1 MVSEL
6 LTHTTAR
13 TKPIVELF
21 IYRFLSPFILKVHS
35 QSTVLKTYFERWDGV
50 VGGRLKREGIYI
62 YL

>member
-21 IYRFLSPFILKVHS
+21 IYRFFSPFILKVHS
-35 QSTVLKTYFERWDGV
+35 QSTVFKTSLEGWDGV
-50 VGGRLKREGIYI
+50 VGGRLTREGIHI
-62 YL
+62 Y